1 MLSDA
6 LAARLADFVRGTGI
20 PIRIGE
26 LPIPTFLPG
35 LDIRHGT
42 LWIDENRL
50 LYPGDI
56 LHEAGH
62 LAVASTEQ
70 RAQPALSP
78 DGGDEMAA
86 IAWSWAA
93 AYHLRLAPEVLF
105 HPAGY
110 NGGSAALIDAF
121 SSGRCFGVPMLQY
134 HGMTI
139 EPREAAKR
147 GVPSFP
153 HMLRWVR

>member
-1 MLSDA
+1 MLSDP
-6 LAARLADFVRGTGI
+6 LAARLDAFVRDIGI
-20 PIRIGE
+20 PVRIE
-26 LPIPTFLPG
+26 DFPVPTFLPG

-42 LWIDENRL
+42 LWIDAARL

-62 LAVASTEQ
+62 LAVASVEQ

-78 DGGDEMAA
+78 DAADEMAA

-93 AYHLRLAPEVLF
+93 ASDLKLAPEVLF

-110 NGGSAALIDAF
+110 KGGSATLIAAF
-121 SSGRCFGVPMLQY
+121 SAGRFFGVPMLHY

-139 EPREAAKR
+139 EPRQAAAH
-147 GVPSFP
+147 GIPPFP
-153 HMLRWVR
+153 HMLRW